1 MNAGPA
7 HRNEEIIMSTDTT
20 DPQANGQVISLR
32 AAEVPTEVQLADTHP
47 AAPAYVDVSD
57 GTAARKPVIPA
68 HLREGDGPA
77 GLYRGVRRHLHHR
90 AIEHGHAAAYHGI
103 RSPRYITLTVAW
115 AVVGLFRI
123 SGRIISWW
131 HATDLYQLEH
141 QAAADGLLTDHL
153 RIHKQGRES
162 RTARGIIL
170 AACAVLLAVAV
181 LLVDKFAP
189 SWAWILLGLVA
200 VPVLARHGRPA
211 GKPIVQSAVL
221 PAAVQAPSQ
230 DVITRALG
238 SLGMASL
245 DRWIRDGHPLV
256 FPSPVRED
264 GPGWRAEVDLPFGC
278 TASQVIE
285 RREQLA
291 SGLRRPLG
299 AVWPEPVTH
308 EHAGRLELWV
318 GRADIA
324 VAKPPPWPLLRSGQ
338 CDIFQ
343 PVPLG
348 TDVRG
353 RSVKVPLIYNNWLVG
368 AIPRQGKTASVR
380 VLTCAAALDPLC
392 ELWVHELKG
401 SGDLDPLERVSHR
414 FVSGIDDESIGRA
427 AESLRLLRA
436 EVGRRAERL
445 RALPRELCPDKRV
458 TREIAARR
466 SLKLWPV
473 VCVIDE
479 VQNLFTHPQHAKAAG
494 QDAEFV
500 IKSGPAFG
508 IVLILATQRPDK
520 ASLPTG
526 VSGNVSCRLCFKVMG
541 QTENDMVLGT
551 SAYKNGIRA
560 TTFRPGTDAGIGYL
574 SAAAMPQVVR
584 CSYLDMHAAE
594 RVAVRARQLREA
606 AGTLS
611 GAALGLPDDAA
622 RNLLAD
628 LAAVFAGDTGMQ
640 WPEAAARLAQRFPDR
655 YADLAAEA
663 LSADA
668 RALGVPSVDVKAGG
682 RALKGCRAANVTA
695 RLAAP

>member
-1 MNAGPA
+1 
-7 HRNEEIIMSTDTT
+7 MSTGTAPQGA
-20 DPQANGQVISLR
+20 DPQVLR
-32 AAEVPTEVQLADTHP
+32 AAEAPTEVQLADTHP
-47 AAPAYVDVSD
+47 PGPAYVDVSD
-57 GTAARKPVIPA
+57 GRPARKPVIPG
-68 HLREGDGPA
+68 HLREGDGLA
-77 GLYRGVRRHLHHR
+77 GVARGIRRHLHHKS
-90 AIEHGHAAAYHGI
+90 IEHGHAGAYHAV
-103 RSPRYITLTVAW
+103 RSPRYITLTIAW
-115 AVVGLFRI
+115 AVVGVFRVL
-123 SGRIISWW
+123 GRILAWW

-153 RIHKQGRES
+153 RIHKQGRET
-162 RTARGIIL
+162 RTARGIML
-170 AACAVLLAVAV
+170 AACAVLAAAAV
-181 LLVDKFAP
+181 LAMVTFAP
-189 SWAWILLGLVA
+189 TWAWILLGLMA

-211 GKPIVQSAVL
+211 GKPIVQPAVL
-221 PAAVQAPSQ
+221 PAAIQAPSQ
-230 DVITRALG
+230 DVITRALASIG
-238 SLGMASL
+238 IASL
-245 DRWIRDGHPLV
+245 DRWIRDGHPLT

-318 GRADIA
+318 GRADLA
-324 VAKPPPWPLLRSGQ
+324 VAKPPAWPLLKSGQ
-338 CDIFQ
+338 CDVFRDI
-343 PVPLG
+343 PLG

-353 RSVKVPLIYNNWLVG
+353 RQVKVPLIYHNWLIG

-380 VLTCAAALDPLC
+380 VLACAAALDPVC

-436 EVGRRAERL
+436 EIGRRADRL
-445 RALPRELCPDKRV
+445 KALPRELCPDKRV
-458 TREIAARR
+458 TREIATRR

-473 VCVIDE
+473 VCIIDE
-479 VQNLFTHPQHAKAAG
+479 AQNLFSHPQYGKAAG
-494 QDAEFV
+494 LDAEFV
-500 IKSGPAFG
+500 IKTAPAFG

-541 QTENDMVLGT
+541 QTENDMILGT

-560 TTFRPGTDAGIGYL
+560 TTFRPGTDVGIGYL

-611 GAALGLPDDAA
+611 GAALGMAEDAA
-622 RNLLAD
+622 RDVLAD
-628 LAAVFAGDTGMQ
+628 LAAVFGGDNSLP
-640 WPEAAARLAQRFPDR
+640 WAEAAVRLAQRFPDR
-655 YADLAAEA
+655 WDGVTGEA

-668 RALGVPSVDVKAGG
+668 RGLGVASVSVRAGA
-682 RALKGCRAANVTA
+682 RTAKGA
-695 RLAAP
+695 RLADVHAAAGQP